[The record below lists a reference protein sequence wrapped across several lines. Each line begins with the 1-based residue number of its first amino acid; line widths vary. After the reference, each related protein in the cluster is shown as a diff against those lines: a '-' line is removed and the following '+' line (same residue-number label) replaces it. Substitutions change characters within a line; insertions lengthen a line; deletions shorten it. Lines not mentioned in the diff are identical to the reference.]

1 MVENLAFELQFPQFP
16 FILSASIIS
25 WVTDSKKRRGFDGSK
40 PTVRYHK
47 ESSSNLILTWHG
59 PKGRV
64 SHCPEAS
71 RFGISWSTGRGKQT
85 SFYFHISHNRGE
97 GNAGRAGVMF
107 SFLRKIQP
115 YFKGKISCCK
125 DASWGFKSNQII
137 MVVSFTS
144 NEVPPQV
151 SVLSTEFKK
160 LHDISLN

>member
-47 ESSSNLILTWHG
+47 ESSSDLILTWHG

-85 SFYFHISHNRGE
+85 SFYFHISWRHGTVNRRRLWVRSADRVWE
-97 GNAGRAGVMF
+97 PSPDPVPIRPCLLRRKQLFWAA
-107 SFLRKIQP
+107 FLFAYIMIEKLKFGFMSIKA
-115 YFKGKISCCK
+115 YICK
-125 DASWGFKSNQII
+125 FENQ
-137 MVVSFTS
+137 
-144 NEVPPQV
+144 
-151 SVLSTEFKK
+151 L
-160 LHDISLN
+160 